1 MNTKIRAVYRRGL
14 EQYRKL
20 SFRERMIL
28 LSLSS
33 VMGVIAAISIY
44 QPINAAFIAQQKRI
58 GDSERSAAS
67 AGQLIDRYLKLK
79 SQRNIIERQYQQ
91 AEIHEGEIT
100 YIENMAKSKIGLP
113 SSAIS
118 ISPISS
124 RPFGINY
131 EQAPF
136 AVKFSV
142 TSVKGLVDFFHEVVA
157 GPHPLVLS
165 RIEIRRP
172 ISGDKLDVDL
182 ELNSIRSIKPDSK
195 QGAQGGNPSQ
205 PPNV

>member
-1 MNTKIRAVYRRGL
+1 MNKNIRKIYKSSL
-14 EQYRKL
+14 EHYRKL

-28 LSLSS
+28 LSLSG
-33 VMGVIAAISIY
+33 VLAVIAAVSIY
-44 QPINAAFIAQQKRI
+44 QPINAAFIAQHKRI
-58 GDSERSAAS
+58 EDSERSAAS

-79 SQRNIIERQYQQ
+79 SQRNIIESQYQQ

-100 YIENMAKSKIGLP
+100 YIENMAKTKIGLP

-118 ISPISS
+118 ISPISAK
-124 RPFGINY
+124 PFGTNY

-136 AVKFSV
+136 TVKFSV

-172 ISGDKLDVDL
+172 LSGDKLDVDL
-182 ELNSIRSIKPDSK
+182 ELNSIRSLKPDSN
-195 QGAQGGNPSQ
+195 QGTRDGNTVQ
-205 PPNV
+205 PPNA